1 MAKKRPKPKPEAKM
15 AGLRMLIR
23 AAAKTGAA
31 EAIEHCGN
39 FWNVSDGY
47 KKYID
52 HQITTYAEV
61 LMAAVKTALRE
72 ELQRRDNLAR
82 RDAIDRGY
90 KRARRK
96 PKP

>member
-1 MAKKRPKPKPEAKM
+1 
-15 AGLRMLIR
+15 
-23 AAAKTGAA
+23 
-31 EAIEHCGN
+31 
-39 FWNVSDGY
+39 
-47 KKYID
+47 
-52 HQITTYAEV
+52 
-61 LMAAVKTALRE
+61 MAAVKTALRE